1 MTRFQTTYNRDFG
14 KDRIVSTPNAGLRDT
29 YHQYHYDSGVA
40 SEEEEDDVSPKYQ
53 GFEAVHKDCLGPS
66 KASSMAYIHHI
77 SPKEHR
83 QRHSCRCLDDPKPQ
97 ECQPKIPQ
105 RQQKSHCTPGS
116 TGLWY
121 NKLND
126 HARETQELIS
136 KSEKVEKSFVHFNNV
151 IYISYEFCS

>member
-14 KDRIVSTPNAGLRDT
+14 KDRINAVFRDS

-40 SEEEEDDVSPKYQ
+40 SEEDDDEVIHNYQ
-53 GFEAVHKDCLGPS
+53 NFDAIHKDCLGPS

-83 QRHSCRCLDDPKPQ
+83 QRYSCRCLDDPKPQ

-105 RQQKSHCTPGS
+105 RQKKSHCTPGS

-126 HARETQELIS
+126 HARETQELIY
-136 KSEKVEKSFVHFNNV
+136 KSEKVE
-151 IYISYEFCS
+151 